1 RPIRR
6 LTNFCEWVVDTG
18 DRMERGDSFG
28 VINEF
33 IETIDYKTWLQDN
46 SKNEQSAER
55 KLKNVYDLINWLK
68 KIAEGDE
75 DGEKSIS
82 ETIAKIMLLDILD
95 RNQDEETGENV
106 SLMTLHAAKGLEFP
120 HVFLIGFEED
130 IIPHKNSVEDE
141 AIEEERRLAYVGI
154 TRAQKTLT
162 LSYCSHRSRYGELIS
177 CEPSRFLDELPEED
191 LEWANAPQKPEVQ
204 KERGKAH
211 LAQLKNMLS

>member
-1 RPIRR
+1 
-6 LTNFCEWVVDTG
+6 
-18 DRMERGDSFG
+18 MERGDTFG
-28 VINEF
+28 VINDF
-33 IETIDYKTWLQDN
+33 LETIDYKTWLHDN

-55 KLKNVYDLINWLK
+55 KIKNVYDLISWLQ

-75 DGEKSIS
+75 DGEKSIN
-82 ETIAKIMLLDILD
+82 EAITKIMLLDILD
-95 RNQDEETGENV
+95 RNQDEKTGENV

-162 LSYCSHRSRYGELIS
+162 LSYCSHRSRYGEIIS
-177 CEPSRFLDELPEED
+177 CEPSRFLDELPKED
-191 LEWANAPQKPEVQ
+191 LEWANAPQEPEVQ